1 MAEWLKAPLSKSGIP
16 LCGIKGSNPFLS
28 ASFYLYYCF
37 KMIQS
42 WWEMKQLYRFRRS
55 YAITLLTAS
64 AKRSI

>member
-1 MAEWLKAPLSKSGIP
+1 
-16 LCGIKGSNPFLS
+16 
-28 ASFYLYYCF
+28 
-37 KMIQS
+37 MIQS